1 LYDERKAVIRFFEE
15 RHFSEILAA
24 TTAKGLSEEEENAKR
39 QPLTQKFGNN
49 LEQHLVNLANRR
61 QWAFS
66 KDNDPAKVKE
76 IDDWFMLF
84 EQQLKRLFEDES
96 VRLEIGSNTL
106 KYKIVQDTKPPYDFQ
121 TLSAGYRAIFDIYAE
136 LIMRTEYFKI
146 MPSELTG
153 VVFIDEIDSHLHV
166 SLQRLILP
174 FFTESFPKIQFIVT
188 THSPFV
194 LMSAQGTVI
203 FDLAGNEPV
212 TDDLSYYTY
221 SAVMKGLWNVNPIPI
236 RLEKDIREI
245 AEIVKSKERDIER
258 LNQLVLKIGVNE
270 ENLDYQSKAFLALGK
285 EVLMEEKQKCGQ

>member
-1 LYDERKAVIRFFEE
+1 
-15 RHFSEILAA
+15 
-24 TTAKGLSEEEENAKR
+24 
-39 QPLTQKFGNN
+39 
-49 LEQHLVNLANRR
+49 
-61 QWAFS
+61 
-66 KDNDPAKVKE
+66 
-76 IDDWFMLF
+76 
-84 EQQLKRLFEDES
+84 
-96 VRLEIGSNTL
+96 
-106 KYKIVQDTKPPYDFQ
+106 
-121 TLSAGYRAIFDIYAE
+121 
-136 LIMRTEYFKI
+136 MRTEYFKI
-146 MPSELTG
+146 VPSELTG

-258 LNQLVLKIGVNE
+258 LTQLVLKIGVNE
-270 ENLDYQSKAFLALGK
+270 ENLDNQSKAFLSLGK